1 MSMMDKNERL
11 QRALLDGGA
20 NELEAEEWA
29 ESLDTMLS
37 KSPLPLLKPE
47 KQTALLLLMKQELPA
62 PKSLKERVLEAYPV
76 ALLLSQVRVI
86 QREIWWASA
95 FIMMIGVLVTL
106 SPNGEL
112 LFSFATLAP
121 IVAAASVGMLFDSD
135 FRAMLDLEET
145 SRASARLLLLARLT
159 LVYGF
164 NLLMA
169 LLCSV
174 FLAIFDSETLL
185 LPLISSWLAPMTFL
199 SGLAFF
205 LSITGRNSLFAGCF
219 SLILWIGHMIFSQ
232 MTEKNWLVQLLSMPG
247 LSEPS
252 YRPAII
258 LAGLLMVVASLWQLG
273 IVERH
278 PQQDILD

>member
-1 MSMMDKNERL
+1 MDKNERL

-20 NELEAEEWA
+20 NEQEAEEWA

-37 KSPLPLLKPE
+37 KNPLPLLKPE
-47 KQTALLLLMKQELPA
+47 KQTALLMLMKQELPA
-62 PKSLKERVLEAYPV
+62 PKSLKERVVESYPV

-86 QREIWWASA
+86 QREIWWASS

-159 LVYGF
+159 LVFGF

-174 FLAIFDSETLL
+174 FLAVFDSETLL

-205 LSITGRNSLFAGCF
+205 LAITGRNSLFAGGL
-219 SLILWIGHMIFSQ
+219 SLVLWIGHMIFSQ
-232 MTEKNWLVQLLSMPG
+232 MTDKNWLVQILSMPG
-247 LSEPS
+247 LSEPT

-258 LAGLLMVVASLWQLG
+258 FAGLLMVVASLWQLG

-278 PQQDILD
+278 PHQDILD

>member
-1 MSMMDKNERL
+1 MDKNERL

-20 NELEAEEWA
+20 NEHEAEEWA

-37 KSPLPLLKPE
+37 KNPLPLLKPE
-47 KQTALLLLMKQELPA
+47 KQTALLMLLKKELPA
-62 PKSLKERVLEAYPV
+62 PKSLKERVLESYPV

-159 LVYGF
+159 LVFGF

-205 LSITGRNSLFAGCF
+205 LAITGRNSLFAGGL
-219 SLILWIGHMIFSQ
+219 SLVLWIGHMIFSQ
-232 MTEKNWLVQLLSMPG
+232 MTDKNWLVQILSMPG
-247 LSEPS
+247 LSEPT

-278 PQQDILD
+278 PHQDILD

>member
-1 MSMMDKNERL
+1 MDKNERL

-20 NELEAEEWA
+20 NEQEAEEWA

-37 KSPLPLLKPE
+37 KNPLPLLKPE
-47 KQTALLLLMKQELPA
+47 KQTALLMLMKQELPA
-62 PKSLKERVLEAYPV
+62 PKSLKERILESYPI

-106 SPNGEL
+106 SPNGDL

-159 LVYGF
+159 LVFGF

-205 LSITGRNSLFAGCF
+205 LAITGRNSLFAGGL
-219 SLILWIGHMIFSQ
+219 SLVLWIGHMIFSQ
-232 MTEKNWLVQLLSMPG
+232 MTDKNWLVQILSMPG
-247 LSEPS
+247 LSEPT

-258 LAGLLMVVASLWQLG
+258 FAGLLMVVASLWQLG

-278 PQQDILD
+278 PHQDILD

>member
-1 MSMMDKNERL
+1 MDKNERL

-20 NELEAEEWA
+20 NEHEAEEWA

-37 KSPLPLLKPE
+37 KNPLPLLKPE
-47 KQTALLLLMKQELPA
+47 KQTALLMLMKQELPA
-62 PKSLKERVLEAYPV
+62 PKSLKERILESYPI

-106 SPNGEL
+106 SPNGDL

-159 LVYGF
+159 LVFGF

-205 LSITGRNSLFAGCF
+205 LAITGRNSLFAGGL
-219 SLILWIGHMIFSQ
+219 SLVLWIGHMIFSQ
-232 MTEKNWLVQLLSMPG
+232 MTDKNWLVQILSMPG
-247 LSEPS
+247 LSEPT

-258 LAGLLMVVASLWQLG
+258 FAGLLMVVASLWQLG

-278 PQQDILD
+278 PHQDILD